1 MFSVLLDLC
10 KTLKVAAKS
19 LGRKY
24 LLKVSIVSQGF
35 YNFDIDIFLIGEI
48 IVGDAFSF
56 LGTLNFLKDVKR
68 TLQKY
73 WKKLYLIVVY
83 LNLFCA

>member
-73 WKKLYLIVVY
+73 
-83 LNLFCA
+83 